1 MVEEKKVEIS
11 KLIYEIKDNKERFAL
26 LVDRF
31 EPLIQKYV
39 RLLYKDE
46 KEDTYAE
53 LVAALWEAVYSM
65 EFYDNDGKIVKY
77 LSTALRNK
85 FLELYRTSR
94 KYHDHIAEADETTI
108 YNITSE
114 QDSYNDQITFDD
126 MSIIEKKLCGRKKK
140 IFRLIFYNECSDK
153 EVAMKLGISRQYVHR
168 VKNEICELIKADLL
182 NLKSKK

>member
-108 YNITSE
+108 YNI
-114 QDSYNDQITFDD
+114 
-126 MSIIEKKLCGRKKK
+126 
-140 IFRLIFYNECSDK
+140 
-153 EVAMKLGISRQYVHR
+153 
-168 VKNEICELIKADLL
+168 
-182 NLKSKK
+182 

>member
-1 MVEEKKVEIS
+1 MEIS
-11 KLIYEIKDNKERFAL
+11 KLIYEIKGNKEKFTL
-26 LVDRF
+26 LIDRF
-31 EPLIQKYV
+31 EPSIQKYV
-39 RLLYKDE
+39 RLLYKEE

-53 LVAALWEAVYSM
+53 LVAALWEAVYNM
-65 EFYDNDGKIVKY
+65 EFYDNDGRIVKY

-85 FLELYRTSR
+85 FLELYRRSR
-94 KYHDHIAEADETTI
+94 KYHDHITKADELTI

-126 MSIIEKKLCGRKKK
+126 LSFIEKKLCEKKKK

-168 VKNEICELIKADLL
+168 VKNEICELIKSDLL
-182 NLKSKK
+182 NLKSQK